1 MGMSSPV
8 SPKRCCCVSAEAA
21 VGASE
26 CAGGQTGFE
35 TQPRPSEN
43 LETSLHFDSS
53 LSLSLCLLAS
63 WVLLA

>member
-1 MGMSSPV
+1 MGMSSPA

-21 VGASE
+21 VGA
-26 CAGGQTGFE
+26 GGQTEFQ

-43 LETSLHFDSS
+43 LETSPHFDSS